1 MLNFECKLFFIS
13 DLNLNTV
20 LKQKEIISTTGVIFD
35 LKRFAIHDGPGIR
48 TTVFFKGCPLRC
60 WWCHN
65 PESHKILP
73 EKFDGCNFRRNVN
86 HSLSSQ
92 DGVGREVT
100 ISELMR
106 ELEKDSVFYEQ
117 SGGGVTFS
125 GGEPTMQPDFLLA
138 LLIEC
143 KENGLHTAVDT
154 SGYSPTR
161 IFEKIIDHADLFL
174 YDLKLMNDELH
185 QKYTGVS
192 NKLIQTNLK
201 WLDEN
206 HNNICIRIPVV
217 PGITDTQANISDTI
231 NFILKLENI
240 SEINL
245 LPYHKAGE
253 GKYSRF
259 KKENKLTRV
268 KTPENG
274 YMEQVVDQFKI
285 LPHKIKIGG

>member
-1 MLNFECKLFFIS
+1 M
-13 DLNLNTV
+13 NTV
-20 LKQKEIISTTGVIFD
+20 VNQKENKTLVGIIFD
-35 LKRFAIHDGPGIR
+35 IKRFAIHDGPGIR

-65 PESHKILP
+65 PESHKVLP
-73 EKFDGCNFRRNVN
+73 EKFDGCKFRSNIN

-92 DGVGREVT
+92 DEVGREVT
-100 ISELMR
+100 IPELMR
-106 ELEKDSVFYEQ
+106 EIEKDSVFYDE

-125 GGEPTMQPDFLLA
+125 GGEPTMQPDFLLS
-138 LLIEC
+138 LLTEC
-143 KENGLHTAVDT
+143 KEKGFHTTVDT
-154 SGYSPTR
+154 SGYASTR
-161 IFEKIIDHADLFL
+161 IFEKIIDHTDLFL
-174 YDLKLMNDELH
+174 YDLKLMNDDLH

-192 NKLIQTNLK
+192 NKLIQKNLK
-201 WLDEN
+201 WLDDN
-206 HNNICIRIPVV
+206 QKNICIRIPVV
-217 PGITDTQANISDTI
+217 PGITDTQENISDTI
-231 NFILKLENI
+231 NFLLKLENI

-259 KKENKLTRV
+259 KKENKLAGI

-274 YMEQVVDQFKI
+274 YMEKVVEQFKI

>member
-1 MLNFECKLFFIS
+1 
-13 DLNLNTV
+13 LNTV
-20 LKQKEIISTTGVIFD
+20 LNQKEIKSTTGVIFD

-48 TTVFFKGCPLRC
+48 TTVFFKGCPLLC

-65 PESHKILP
+65 PESHKVLP
-73 EKFDGCNFRRNVN
+73 EKFDGCNFRSNIN
-86 HSLSSQ
+86 HSLSSH
-92 DGVGREVT
+92 DEVGREVT
-100 ISELMR
+100 IPELMR
-106 ELEKDSVFYEQ
+106 EIEKDSVFYEE

-125 GGEPTMQPDFLLA
+125 GGEPTLQPDFLLS
-138 LLIEC
+138 LLTEC
-143 KENGLHTAVDT
+143 NESGFHTAVDT
-154 SGYSPTR
+154 SGHAPKR
-161 IFEKIIDHADLFL
+161 IFEKIIDHTNIFL

-201 WLDEN
+201 WLDDN
-206 HNNICIRIPVV
+206 QKNICIRIPVV
-217 PGITDTQANISDTI
+217 PGITDTQANVADTI
-231 NFILKLENI
+231 NFLIKLKNI

-259 KKENKLTRV
+259 KKENKLHGI
-268 KTPENG
+268 KTPENN
-274 YMEQVVDQFKI
+274 YMEKVIDQFKK